1 MAHVA
6 VVTDSVAC
14 LPKALVEKYGINV
27 VPIDMV
33 FEGQVR
39 RNGFS
44 DDHAEFYR
52 LLDSSKTLPTTASPS
67 PGSYL
72 EAYTE
77 ASSKVKKILC
87 VTISSKVSATHDA
100 AIDGRELAKEKLP
113 GISIEVVDS
122 QAAAM
127 AEGFVA
133 LAAAR
138 AAAAGGDLPE
148 VATVARKVAANVYL
162 LGVVDTLRYLVKG
175 GRVPIAAAW
184 ATSLLQ
190 IKPILQIH
198 NGEVTLAARVRTK
211 SRAHKKLLE
220 LMHQTVDSR
229 PVYVSVVH
237 ANALHE
243 AELLKE
249 RVASQFKCQELYI
262 TEFPLVMAAHT
273 GPGLVGLS
281 YYCEE

>member
-1 MAHVA
+1 MVQVA

-14 LPKALVEKYGINV
+14 LPKALVEKYDIKV
-27 VPIDMV
+27 VPIDV
-33 FEGQVR
+33 IFDGLVS
-39 RNGFS
+39 RNGIG
-44 DDHAEFYR
+44 DNTAEFYK
-52 LLDSSKTLPTTASPS
+52 LLARAKKLPTTSAPS

-72 EAYTE
+72 EAYTQ
-77 ASSKVKKILC
+77 ASSKAKSILC

-100 AIDGRELAKEKLP
+100 AVDAREIAKEKLP
-113 GISIEVVDS
+113 GVSIEVVDS

-138 AAAAGGDLPE
+138 AAAAGGDLQE
-148 VATVARKVAANVYL
+148 VAAAARKVASHVYL
-162 LGVVDTLRYLVKG
+162 LGALDTLRYLVKS
-175 GRVPIAAAW
+175 GRIPMAAAW

-198 NGEVTLAARVRTK
+198 NGEVSLVARVRTK
-211 SRAHKKLLE
+211 SRAHKRLLE
-220 LMHQTVDSR
+220 LMKQCVDSR
-229 PVYVSVVH
+229 PVYASVVH
-237 ANALHE
+237 ANALQE

-249 RVASQFKCQELYI
+249 QVAVQFQCQELYV
-262 TEFPLVMAAHT
+262 TEFPPVMATHT

-281 YYCEE
+281 YYCES

>member
-1 MAHVA
+1 MAQVA

-14 LPKALVEKYGINV
+14 LPKALIEKYGISV

-33 FEGQVR
+33 FDGQIR
-39 RNGFS
+39 RNGIG
-44 DDHAEFYR
+44 DDPAEFYR
-52 LLDSSKTLPTTASPS
+52 LLDSSKNLPTTASPS

-72 EAYTE
+72 QAYTE
-77 ASSKVKKILC
+77 ASSKAKNIVC

-100 AIDGRELAKEKLP
+100 AVDARELAKEKLP

-138 AAAAGGDLPE
+138 AAAAGCDLPE
-148 VATVARKVAANVYL
+148 VATVARKVAAHVYL

-175 GRVPIAAAW
+175 GRVPMAAAW
-184 ATSLLQ
+184 ATALLQ

-211 SRAHKKLLE
+211 SRAHKKLLD
-220 LMHQTVDSR
+220 LMHQTVDSK

-249 RVASQFKCQELYI
+249 QVASQFKCQELYI

-281 YYCEE
+281 YYCEG

>member
-1 MAHVA
+1 MAQVT

-14 LPKALVEKYGINV
+14 LPKALAEKYGISI

-33 FEGQVR
+33 FNGQAR
-39 RNGFS
+39 KNGFC
-44 DDHAEFYR
+44 DDPAEFYR
-52 LLDSSKTLPTTASPS
+52 LLDSSKTLPTTASPA

-72 EAYTE
+72 QAYTD
-77 ASSKVKKILC
+77 ASSRAKNIVCI
-87 VTISSKVSATHDA
+87 TIASKVSATHDA
-100 AIDGRELAKEKLP
+100 AVAARELAKEKLP
-113 GISIEVVDS
+113 GVSIEIIDS

-133 LAAAR
+133 LAAAK

-148 VATVARKVAANVYL
+148 VAAIARKVASEVYL
-162 LGVVDTLRYLVKG
+162 LGVVDTLRFLVKG
-175 GRVPIAAAW
+175 GRVPLAAAW

-211 SRAHKKLLE
+211 SRAHQKLLE
-220 LMHQTVDSR
+220 LMHQTVDSK
-229 PVYVSVVH
+229 PVYASVVH

-249 RVASQFKCQELYI
+249 QVASQFKCQELYI

-281 YYCEE
+281 YYCES

>member
-1 MAHVA
+1 MEQVA

-14 LPKALVEKYGINV
+14 LPKALAEKYGISI

-33 FEGQVR
+33 FNGQAH
-39 RNGFS
+39 RNGF
-44 DDHAEFYR
+44 DDDPAEFYR
-52 LLDSSKTLPTTASPS
+52 LLESSKTLPTTASPS

-72 EAYTE
+72 QAYTE
-77 ASSKVKKILC
+77 ASSRAKNIVC

-100 AIDGRELAKEKLP
+100 AVAARELAKEKLS
-113 GISIEVVDS
+113 GVTIEVVDS

-138 AAAAGGDLPE
+138 AAASGSDLSE
-148 VATVARKVAANVYL
+148 VAAVARKVASNVYL
-162 LGVVDTLRYLVKG
+162 LGVVDTLRLLVKG
-175 GRVPIAAAW
+175 GRVPLAAAW

-211 SRAHKKLLE
+211 SRAYKKLLE
-220 LMHQTVDSR
+220 LMKQSCDSK

-249 RVASQFKCQELYI
+249 QVASQFKCQELYI

-281 YYCEE
+281 YYCES

>member
-14 LPKALVEKYGINV
+14 LPKALVEKYGVNV

-72 EAYTE
+72 QAYTE
-77 ASSKVKKILC
+77 ASSKAKEILC

-100 AIDGRELAKEKLP
+100 AEDARELAKEKLP

-148 VATVARKVAANVYL
+148 VAAVARKVAANVYL

-184 ATSLLQ
+184 ATALLQ

-220 LMHQTVDSR
+220 LMHHTVDPR

>member
-1 MAHVA
+1 MAQVA

-14 LPKALVEKYGINV
+14 LPKALAEKYGINI

-33 FEGQVR
+33 FDDQIR
-39 RNGFS
+39 RNGVG
-44 DDHAEFYR
+44 DDPAEFYR
-52 LLDSSKTLPTTASPS
+52 LLDCSKTLPTTASPS

-72 EAYTE
+72 QAYTD
-77 ASSKVKKILC
+77 ASSRAKNIVCI
-87 VTISSKVSATHDA
+87 TISSKVSATLDA
-100 AIDGRELAKEKLP
+100 AVAARELAKEKLP
-113 GISIEVVDS
+113 GVSIEIIDS

-133 LAAAR
+133 LAAAK
-138 AAAAGGDLPE
+138 AAAAGGDLSE
-148 VATVARKVAANVYL
+148 VAATARKVASKVYL
-162 LGVVDTLRYLVKG
+162 LGVVDTLRFLVKG
-175 GRVPIAAAW
+175 GRVPLAAAW

-198 NGEVTLAARVRTK
+198 NGEVTLASRVRTK

-220 LMHQTVDSR
+220 LMQQSVDSK
-229 PVYVSVVH
+229 PLYVSVVH

-249 RVASQFKCQELYI
+249 QVASQFKCQELYI

-281 YYCEE
+281 YYCES

>member
-1 MAHVA
+1 MAQVA

-27 VPIDMV
+27 VPIDMA
-33 FEGQVR
+33 FDGQVR

-72 EAYTE
+72 QAYTE
-77 ASSKVKKILC
+77 ASSKAKKILC

-100 AIDGRELAKEKLP
+100 AVDGRELAKEKLP
-113 GISIEVVDS
+113 GISIEIVDS